1 MKQKSIFIVTAI
13 ILAILFFAAIQ
24 IYQGQQAERAVQA
37 TAQNQQALV
46 RFGSPTIGNPD
57 APVHIV
63 EFLDPACETCS
74 AFYPFVKKLMA
85 AHPGKIRLSIRYAPF
100 HQGSDQVVK
109 LLEAARKQDKYW
121 QTLEVLFSSQSGWTQ
136 HHVARI
142 DLVWPY
148 LEGIGLDLERLKSD
162 MGAPEIARLIEQD
175 IADTKTLGVTKT
187 PEFFVNGRPL
197 PSFGYEPL
205 QKLVEDALARADK
218 GK

>member
-1 MKQKSIFIVTAI
+1 MKQKSIFIATAI

-24 IYQGQQAERAVQA
+24 IYNGQQAERAEQA
-37 TAQNQQALV
+37 TAQNQEALV
-46 RFGSPTIGNPD
+46 RFGSPTIGNAD

-74 AFYPFVKKLMA
+74 AFYPFVKKMMA
-85 AHPGKIRLSIRYAPF
+85 AQPGKIRLSIRYAPF

-121 QTLEVLFSSQSGWTQ
+121 QTLEALLSSQSGWTQ
-136 HHVARI
+136 HHTARI
-142 DLVWPY
+142 DLVWPH
-148 LEGIGLDLERLKSD
+148 LEGTGLDLDRLKND
-162 MGAPEIARLIEQD
+162 MSAPEIVRLIEQD
-175 IADTKTLGVTKT
+175 LSDAKTLGVTKT

-197 PSFGYEPL
+197 PSFGFEQL
-205 QKLVEDALARADK
+205 QKLVDDALKADK